1 MAASSGKF
9 ASLLSPVFLRLA
21 LGVTFIWAGLGKII
35 PVVHVQGVDAALL
48 ANAGVTLNA
57 PRRTPPPPAQEPAGN
72 QAPQPRPPKPLPLPP
87 TSNKSSTNEPTPTPT
102 PGKRTRTRP
111 APSPDDQVTAGH
123 ENPSILPAAQTSL
136 TPLLGTQPEKQPTP
150 EKPKQKPK
158 KSTPP
163 TPKPKPSID
172 DPAEPAAPPPTAPPP
187 AAPEP
192 IKPPP
197 VVAPPPPPPAPSWP
211 AFLPKGS
218 MTAADFPDAVGTR
231 RVHHITL
238 LLIKSAFPPPRAD
251 GTPGKPAW
259 PVRLALD
266 PWPRYIAWA
275 SALVELIGGIL
286 VLTGFFTRLGAFTL
300 STVMLSAIWLTQIG
314 PAIASGQTT
323 LMILPTRTW
332 WEPSQWAVPLWQL
345 ANLCMSLALV
355 AAGPGWLALDKA
367 FASGGGRGKKPHA
380 EAGED

>member
-1 MAASSGKF
+1 
-9 ASLLSPVFLRLA
+9 
-21 LGVTFIWAGLGKII
+21 
-35 PVVHVQGVDAALL
+35 
-48 ANAGVTLNA
+48 
-57 PRRTPPPPAQEPAGN
+57 
-72 QAPQPRPPKPLPLPP
+72 
-87 TSNKSSTNEPTPTPT
+87 SSTIEPTPTPT

-111 APSPDDQVTAGH
+111 APSPDDQVTTGY

-150 EKPKQKPK
+150 EKPKEKPK

-163 TPKPKPSID
+163 TPKPNPSID
-172 DPAEPAAPPPTAPPP
+172 DPAEPAAPPPTTPPP

-211 AFLPKGS
+211 AYLPKGT

-231 RVHHITL
+231 RVHQITL

-251 GTPGKPAW
+251 GTPGKTAW

-286 VLTGFFTRLGAFTL
+286 VLAGFFTRLGAFML

-380 EAGED
+380 EGGEE